1 MKKIIL
7 SVTNDLSNDQRVDK
21 VANSL
26 IDAGFQVLLIGRLK
40 YNSIDLKTQN
50 YQCIRWSLFF
60 SHGFLFYMEFNI
72 RLFIFLLISRCDI
85 LVAND
90 LDTLLPNF
98 LASKIRNKKLIYDSH
113 ELFSELPE
121 LLNRKRVK
129 YVWMLLESLLLPRLK
144 HSYTVSESIA
154 NYYFDK
160 YDVNMGVV
168 RNVPLYKSIN
178 IDMVHSSDFKK
189 IIYQG
194 AINKDRGISLMIRSM
209 QYIDAK
215 LYIYGSGDILDAMV
229 NLVKALN
236 LDSKVVFEG
245 NVRFDHLW
253 QFTRTADLGLSFE
266 EDTCLAYR
274 FSLPNKIFDYI
285 NAEIPILI
293 SDLPE
298 FRKVISTY
306 KVGEVLVSRE
316 TKLVA
321 SQINK
326 LLCKPKS
333 AWSEN
338 IKLAKKDFC
347 WENEE
352 SNLLSFFEHN
362 DI

>member
-7 SVTNDLSNDQRVDK
+7 SVTNDLSTDQRVDK

-26 IDAGFQVLLIGRLK
+26 VNAGFQVLLIGRLK
-40 YNSIDLKTQN
+40 CDSVDLKKQN
-50 YQCIRWSLFF
+50 YQCIRLRLFF
-60 SHGFLFYMEFNI
+60 SRGFLFYMEFNI
-72 RLFIFLLISRCDI
+72 RLFIFLLIRRCDI

-98 LASKIRNKKLIYDSH
+98 LVSKIRNKKLIYDSH

-121 LLNRKRVK
+121 LLNRKRVQ
-129 YVWMLLESLLLPRLK
+129 YVWILLESLLLPRLK
-144 HSYTVSESIA
+144 NSYTVSESIA
-154 NYYFDK
+154 NYYSNK
-160 YDVNMGVV
+160 YDINMGIV

-178 IDMVHSSDFKK
+178 IDTVHSSDFKK

-215 LYIYGSGDILDAMV
+215 LYIYGSGDVINTMV
-229 NLVKALN
+229 DLVKVLS
-236 LDSKVVFEG
+236 LDSKVVFKG
-245 NVRFDHLW
+245 HVRFDQLW

-298 FRKVISTY
+298 FKKVINTY
-306 KVGEVLVSRE
+306 NVGEVLVSRE

-321 SQINK
+321 SQVNK
-326 LLCKPKS
+326 LLCKPKES
-333 AWSEN
+333 WSESM
-338 IKLAKKDFC
+338 KLAKKDFC

-352 SNLLSFFEHN
+352 STLLSFF
-362 DI
+362 